1 MFLLFMNLPEDKSEQ
16 EDEYDGMEDE
26 TKNSRGTGICYRC
39 CLRPEQSSE
48 QFVGQLVK
56 EARRENQEK
65 ETCYEGSQPFL
76 LVAQF
81 QLEQFSNTQVRFVS
95 DRNV

>member
-16 EDEYDGMEDE
+16 ENEYDGMENE
-26 TKNSRGTGICYRC
+26 TKNSRLSGICDSC
-39 CLRPEQSSE
+39 SLRSEQSSE

-65 ETCYEGSQPFL
+65 ETSNEGSQPFL

>member
-1 MFLLFMNLPEDKSEQ
+1 MLDKNLPEDKSEQ
-16 EDEYDGMEDE
+16 EDKYDGMEDE
-26 TKNSRGTGICYRC
+26 TKNSRLATICDRT

-65 ETCYEGSQPFL
+65 ETGNEGSQPFL